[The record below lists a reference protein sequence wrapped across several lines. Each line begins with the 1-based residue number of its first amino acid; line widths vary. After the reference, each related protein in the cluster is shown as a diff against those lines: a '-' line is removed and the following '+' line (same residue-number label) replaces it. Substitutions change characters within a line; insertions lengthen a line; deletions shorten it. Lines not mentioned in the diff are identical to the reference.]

1 MSPFERLLLQVV
13 LVFAATAF
21 VDYAWSVYIRSLATT
36 KMLRAAVWS
45 SIIVFA
51 GGFTTI
57 EYISNHWM
65 LIPAM
70 VGAFVGTIVSSLH
83 KPEENVK

>member
-1 MSPFERLLLQVV
+1 MNVFLQAA
-13 LVFAATAF
+13 LVFVATMF

-70 VGAFVGTIVSSLH
+70 LGAFLGTLLSASLE
-83 KPEENVK
+83 KKT

>member
-1 MSPFERLLLQVV
+1 MIAQLVIRIV

-21 VDYAWSVYIRSLATT
+21 VDYAWSVYIRSLAST

-45 SIIVFA
+45 MIIVFA

-70 VGAFVGTIVSSLH
+70 LGAFCGTIVSSH
-83 KPEENVK
+83 YEPKEKQ

>member
-1 MSPFERLLLQVV
+1 MSVFLQGA
-13 LVFAATAF
+13 LVFVATMF

-70 VGAFVGTIVSSLH
+70 LGAFLGTLLSASLE
-83 KPEENVK
+83 KKT